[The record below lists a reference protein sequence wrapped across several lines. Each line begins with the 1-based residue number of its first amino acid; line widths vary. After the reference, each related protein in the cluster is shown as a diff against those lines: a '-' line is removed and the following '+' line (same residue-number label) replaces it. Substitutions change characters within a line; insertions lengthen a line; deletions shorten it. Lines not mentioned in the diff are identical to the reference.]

1 MFYYDAINFSIH
13 IVHTKITFYSIYKR
27 KYLFND
33 CFNLETESFSM
44 FEFLH
49 SLSTKSSR
57 LKLGPNSKDDLLRR
71 KVEGIGIK
79 ESISFDLVK

>member
-1 MFYYDAINFSIH
+1 MYTQKLHF
-13 IVHTKITFYSIYKR
+13 TIYVKENT
-27 KYLFND
+27 YLFND
-33 CFNLETESFSM
+33 CFDLEIESFSM

-57 LKLGPNSKDDLLRR
+57 LKLGPNSNDDLLRR

-79 ESISFDLVK
+79 ESISFHLVK

>member
-1 MFYYDAINFSIH
+1 MMLFISLC
-13 IVHTKITFYSIYKR
+13 IVHTKIRNKCKR
-27 KYLFND
+27 IYLFND
-33 CFNLETESFSM
+33 CFDLETESFSM

-71 KVEGIGIK
+71 RVEGIGIG